1 MTKYDNVYE
10 ILSIPLAL
18 YMAYDKAKADG
29 KVDASDIQYL
39 VGPLLRLP
47 SAIDGADQALSE
59 LKSLD
64 DESRAKCM
72 AQLAAD
78 FDIADDVLEKK
89 IEAAVNWLLATGE
102 LLGVFEQVE
111 KKLMPTDTQSKSLLK
126 SKTFW
131 VAIGILVISSVEGPL
146 QGIIKDQPPIF
157 GAIVSVLMIVLR
169 FLTSQGVKIK

>member
-18 YMAYDKAKADG
+18 YMAYDKAKSDG
-29 KVDASDIQYL
+29 KLDASDIQYL

-47 SAIDGADQALSE
+47 SAIDGADQALNE

-102 LLGVFEQVE
+102 LLGVFLN
-111 KKLMPTDTQSKSLLK
+111 K
-126 SKTFW
+126 
-131 VAIGILVISSVEGPL
+131 
-146 QGIIKDQPPIF
+146 
-157 GAIVSVLMIVLR
+157 
-169 FLTSQGVKIK
+169 

>member
-47 SAIDGADQALSE
+47 SAIDGADQALAE
-59 LKSLD
+59 LKGLD
-64 DESRAKCM
+64 DESRTKCM

-102 LLGVFEQVE
+102 LLGVFLN
-111 KKLMPTDTQSKSLLK
+111 K
-126 SKTFW
+126 
-131 VAIGILVISSVEGPL
+131 
-146 QGIIKDQPPIF
+146 
-157 GAIVSVLMIVLR
+157 
-169 FLTSQGVKIK
+169 